1 MKKLKWFWLLA
12 GAVVLVLSDQFTK
25 MLADTY
31 LKNRAGIPLIE
42 GVFELAY
49 VENRGAAFGMLQNQR
64 IFFLVL
70 TVVALVALV
79 YLYSKI
85 PAEKKFYPLSVT
97 VIFLIA
103 GAVGNMIDRTLN
115 GYVID
120 FLYFKLIDFP
130 VFNVAD
136 IYVTVSCFVLIFL
149 LLFFY
154 KEEDLDRI
162 FPSKK
167 KRGQSVE

>member
-12 GAVVLVLSDQFTK
+12 GAVVLVLADQFTK

-149 LLFFY
+149 LLLFY

>member
-12 GAVVLVLSDQFTK
+12 GAVVLVLADQFTK

-70 TVVALVALV
+70 TVAALVALV

>member
-12 GAVVLVLSDQFTK
+12 GAVVLVLADQFTK
-25 MLADTY
+25 WLADMY
-31 LKNRAGIPLIE
+31 LKDQPAIPVIK

-49 VENRGAAFGMLQNQR
+49 VENKGAAFGMLQDQR
-64 IFFLVL
+64 VFFLVL
-70 TVVALVALV
+70 TAAALIALV
-79 YLYSKI
+79 YLYSRI
-85 PAEKKFYPLSVT
+85 PAERKCYPLSIT

-103 GAVGNMIDRTLN
+103 GAVGNMIDRAFH

-136 IYVTVSCFVLIFL
+136 IYVTVSCFVLILL

-162 FPSKK
+162 FPGKK
-167 KRGQSVE
+167 KRGRSVE

>member
-12 GAVVLVLSDQFTK
+12 GAVVLVLADQFTK
-25 MLADTY
+25 MLPDTY

>member
-12 GAVVLVLSDQFTK
+12 GAVVLVLADQFTK